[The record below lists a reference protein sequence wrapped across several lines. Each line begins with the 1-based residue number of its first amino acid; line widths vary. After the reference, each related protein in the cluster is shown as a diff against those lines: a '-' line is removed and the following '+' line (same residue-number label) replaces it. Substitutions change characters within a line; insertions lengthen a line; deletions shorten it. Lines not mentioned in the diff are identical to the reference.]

1 MLHIIQVDQSGKVED
16 TAQDTILAL
25 ANGITFTIR
34 IPSTVKRECITTLR
48 RSGITGKT
56 MYNQLFA
63 TGLFFLLKDKIQELD
78 KVIIDIEYIG
88 REAQIKEHL
97 VQLLRRA
104 HGIVESQRIQFG
116 YIGEHTAA
124 DEIARQ
130 TLHKKR
136 KPDEVIRLEMILG
149 EFKTKKNR
157 GSPLGEKT

>member
-1 MLHIIQVDQSGKVED
+1 MLHIVQVDQSGKVED

-25 ANGITFTIR
+25 TNGIAFTIR
-34 IPSTVKRECITTLR
+34 IPSTVKRECITVLR
-48 RSGITGKT
+48 RAGITGKT

-104 HGIVESQRIQFG
+104 HGTVESQRIQFG

-136 KPDEVIRLEMILG
+136 KPDKVISLGMILG
-149 EFKTKKNR
+149 EFKAKKKSGITSR
-157 GSPLGEKT
+157 

>member
-1 MLHIIQVDQSGKVED
+1 MLHIVQVDQSGKVED

-34 IPSTVKRECITTLR
+34 IPSTVKRECITVLR

-97 VQLLRRA
+97 VQLLRRV
-104 HGIVESQRIQFG
+104 HGTVESHRIQFE

-136 KPDEVIRLEMILG
+136 RPDEVINLEMILG
-149 EFKTKKNR
+149 EFKAKKKSGITSR
-157 GSPLGEKT
+157 